1 MLRRS
6 PRSAGEVLVPGW
18 DSWMYVGPFHRA
30 VSVSEKGQQPFPFS
44 WIYCKSKAREARP
57 EMHQWLRES

>member
-30 VSVSEKGQQPFPFS
+30 VSVSENEKG
-44 WIYCKSKAREARP
+44 
-57 EMHQWLRES
+57 